1 MEETYN
7 QLIREAINEYLE
19 DNLDSSVYNTTSLN
33 EIVLKD
39 YIENFGFDYL
49 IEDIQENIDK
59 ILYTEFKIEI

>member
-7 QLIREAINEYLE
+7 QLIREEINEYLE

>member
-7 QLIREAINEYLE
+7 QLIRGAINEYLE

>member
-7 QLIREAINEYLE
+7 QLIREAVNEYLGN
-19 DNLDSSVYNTTSLN
+19 NLDSNVYNTTSLN
-33 EIVLKD
+33 EIVMKD